1 MGQTKIVNFAP
12 FWLERLENF
21 VPVSKLEQ
29 IAPYSILGQL
39 LNHSCPFFDHYN
51 QFQQILRKFWPR
63 HNSFLISQNQ
73 MFTDHFE
80 TSFFMRGSK
89 ASNSKEN
96 SCIKK
101 KLRREC
107 RWRGN

>member
-1 MGQTKIVNFAP
+1 MAQNKIVNFAP
-12 FWLERLENF
+12 FWLEWLENF
-21 VPVSKLEQ
+21 IPVGKLEQ
-29 IAPYSILGQL
+29 IASYSISGQI
-39 LNHSCPFFDHYN
+39 LNHSCLFFDHYS
-51 QFQQILRKFWPR
+51 QFQQILWKFWPG

-80 TSFFMRGSK
+80 TSSFMRGSK